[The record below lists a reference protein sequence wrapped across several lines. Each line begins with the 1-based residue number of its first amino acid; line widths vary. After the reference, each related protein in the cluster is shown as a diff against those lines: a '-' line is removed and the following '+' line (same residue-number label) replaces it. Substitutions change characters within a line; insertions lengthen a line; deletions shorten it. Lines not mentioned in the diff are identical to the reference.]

1 MDPRGEQNANPGF
14 RAGIRDH
21 TPANFASGDTEQ
33 LGANLVR
40 ARQAR
45 NLTLDEAASQ
55 IRVPAKYLSMIEASD
70 YGSIS
75 DALYL
80 LPYVRSYVGL
90 LQLDSDLMA
99 AKFVQEVQRA
109 EVAAAATAPLPPAKE
124 ESGGHSRGWFT
135 TAALLLF
142 VVAALYLATQRF

>member
-1 MDPRGEQNANPGF
+1 MDPTIEQDANSGPLAGVAN
-14 RAGIRDH
+14 RAGSD
-21 TPANFASGDTEQ
+21 FAAGDTDH
-33 LGANLVR
+33 LGINLIR

-80 LPYVRSYVGL
+80 LPYLRSYVGL
-90 LQLDSDLMA
+90 LQLDPDRMA
-99 AKFVQEVQRA
+99 ARFVHEVQRA
-109 EVAAAATAPLPPAKE
+109 EVAAAATAPLPPAKDE
-124 ESGGHSRGWFT
+124 GGGHARSWFT
-135 TAALLLF
+135 TAAVLLF